1 MTSGAQLLPAKSC
14 LTTRALSNERRASGT
29 RAWPR
34 GASTCCYLRSYL
46 FMSDSSERLLLTVS
60 ALRRAHRREIKV
72 KSCWLFER
80 LSEKWES
87 LASLTLT
94 VRRVLISLC
103 ASPQCDIAHLI
114 QMHTD
119 SKFTSLHGQV
129 YLMNLTHVWFSQ
141 WESGSKYFVNPCRGN
156 YLRSLC

>member
-14 LTTRALSNERRASGT
+14 LTTPALSNERRASGT
-29 RAWPR
+29 RARPR
-34 GASTCCYLRSYL
+34 GASTCCYLLSYL
-46 FMSDSSERLLLTVS
+46 FASDSSERLLLPVS
-60 ALRRAHRREIKV
+60 ALRRAHRREINV

-87 LASLTLT
+87 LAPLTLT
-94 VRRVLISLC
+94 VHRVLIWLC
-103 ASPQCDIAHLI
+103 ALPQCDIPHLI

-129 YLMNLTHVWFSQ
+129 YLMNLTRLIFTMKIRIKILCQ
-141 WESGSKYFVNPCRGN
+141 
-156 YLRSLC
+156 SL